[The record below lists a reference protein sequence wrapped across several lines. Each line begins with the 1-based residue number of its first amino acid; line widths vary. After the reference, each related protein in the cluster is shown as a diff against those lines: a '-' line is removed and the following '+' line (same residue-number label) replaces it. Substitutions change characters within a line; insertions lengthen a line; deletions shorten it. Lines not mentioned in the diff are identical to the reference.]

1 MLLLVLVVLLVRHPL
16 LLVLVLL
23 RGPLLRLRR
32 LLCSSS
38 SSSGGG
44 RCNWHAAPTGDLQP
58 RQGIVL
64 HLVEAGQRTPLPKVL
79 VEELRAR
86 KRP

>member
-1 MLLLVLVVLLVRHPL
+1 VLLLVLVVLLVRHPL
-16 LLVLVLL
+16 LLLLLVLL
-23 RGPLLRLRR
+23 RRPLLRLRR
-32 LLCSSS
+32 LLGG
-38 SSSGGG
+38 SSGGG

-64 HLVEAGQRTPLPKVL
+64 HLVEAGQRTPLTKVL

>member
-16 LLVLVLL
+16 LLLLLVLL
-23 RGPLLRLRR
+23 RRPLLRLRR
-32 LLCSSS
+32 LLGGR
-38 SSSGGG
+38 SGGG

-64 HLVEAGQRTPLPKVL
+64 HLVEAGQRTPLTKVL

>member
-16 LLVLVLL
+16 LLLLVLL
-23 RGPLLRLRR
+23 WRPLLRLRR
-32 LLCSSS
+32 LLGG
-38 SSSGGG
+38 SSGGG

>member
-1 MLLLVLVVLLVRHPL
+1 VLLLVLVVLLVRHPL
-16 LLVLVLL
+16 LLVLLL
-23 RGPLLRLRR
+23 RGLLLRLRR

-38 SSSGGG
+38 SSSSSG

>member
-16 LLVLVLL
+16 LLLLLLLLL
-23 RGPLLRLRR
+23 RRPLLRLRR
-32 LLCSSS
+32 LLGG
-38 SSSGGG
+38 SSGGG

>member
-1 MLLLVLVVLLVRHPL
+1 VLLLVLVVLLVRHPL
-16 LLVLVLL
+16 LLLLLLLLLL
-23 RGPLLRLRR
+23 RRPLLRLRR
-32 LLCSSS
+32 LLGG
-38 SSSGGG
+38 SSGGG

-64 HLVEAGQRTPLPKVL
+64 HLVEAGQRTPLTKVL

>member
-1 MLLLVLVVLLVRHPL
+1 VLLLVLVVLLVRHPL
-16 LLVLVLL
+16 LLVLLLL
-23 RGPLLRLRR
+23 RHSLLRLRR
-32 LLCSSS
+32 LLGG
-38 SSSGGG
+38 SSGGG

-64 HLVEAGQRTPLPKVL
+64 HLVEAGQRTPLTKVL

>member
-1 MLLLVLVVLLVRHPL
+1 VLLLVLVVLLVRHPL
-16 LLVLVLL
+16 LLVLLL

-38 SSSGGG
+38 SSSGG

-64 HLVEAGQRTPLPKVL
+64 HLVEAGQRTPLTKVV
-79 VEELRAR
+79 VEELRPR

>member
-16 LLVLVLL
+16 LLLLLVLL
-23 RGPLLRLRR
+23 RRPLLRLRR
-32 LLCSSS
+32 LLGG
-38 SSSGGG
+38 SSGGG

-64 HLVEAGQRTPLPKVL
+64 HLVEAGQRTPLTKVL

>member
-1 MLLLVLVVLLVRHPL
+1 MLLLVLVVLLVLLPL

-32 LLCSSS
+32 LLCSS

-64 HLVEAGQRTPLPKVL
+64 HLVEAGQRTPLTKVL